1 MTKEELKTDLKK
13 NHKKFIDH
21 VDLLSKE
28 EFEFSKNQKW
38 TAGQELDH
46 IVKSILPIA
55 KIINNKD
62 FIRSKFG
69 TTNRDNLS
77 YNELVDRYRNE
88 LKKRDEIPSQFIPEE
103 IRWSQK
109 KELQNQI
116 MDIVNDIAAYLDL
129 YSEEELNELI
139 LPHPLL
145 GALTIQE
152 MMLFTIYHV
161 EHHLENSLKNLMS
174 ASLSHK

>member
-1 MTKEELKTDLKK
+1 MTKEELKAGLKK
-13 NHKKFIDH
+13 NHKIFIDH
-21 VDLLSKE
+21 VDSLSKE

-62 FIRSKFG
+62 FIRSRFG
-69 TTNRDNLS
+69 TTNRDNFS
-77 YNELVDRYRNE
+77 YNVLVDRYQNE
-88 LKKRDEIPSQFIPEE
+88 LKKGDAIPGQFIPEE
-103 IRWSQK
+103 VRWVQK
-109 KELQNQI
+109 SELQNQI
-116 MDIVNDIAAYLDL
+116 VAIVNEIISYLDL
-129 YSEEELNELI
+129 YAKEELKELI

-145 GALTIQE
+145 GALTLQE

-161 EHHLENSLKNLMS
+161 EHHLNNSLRNLE
-174 ASLSHK
+174 

>member
-55 KIINNKD
+55 KIINNKA

-77 YNELVDRYRNE
+77 YNALVEVYQNE
-88 LKKRDEIPSQFIPEE
+88 LKKGGEMPGQFIPEDV
-103 IRWSQK
+103 RWVQK
-109 KELQNQI
+109 SKLQNQI
-116 MDIVNDIAAYLDL
+116 ATIVNEIISYLDL
-129 YSEEELNELI
+129 YTEEELKELI

-145 GALTIQE
+145 GALTLQE

-161 EHHLENSLKNLMS
+161 EHHLNNSLRNLN
-174 ASLSHK
+174 